1 MTTPNAQQASSYTPL
16 DLEGVRTFLA
26 TLPAI
31 AARLGGTPDA
41 WRVWEVSDGN
51 LNMVFLAEGP
61 QGSICLKQSLPH
73 VRVDPSW
80 KMPLDRTFFE
90 AAYLRAV
97 FPHVPDLTTECLHF
111 DAEQFILIV
120 PGLSGHTV
128 MRTAMMAGHFYP
140 SVAAQVGDFVARS
153 TFATSLLAEPFE
165 RIMDR
170 RICFA
175 RNQTLTRIT
184 VDLVLTDPYHDHPR
198 NHWADPQIT
207 PIVDALRA
215 SPAVQA
221 RSDSLRLRF
230 LSAPQ
235 ALLHGDLHTGSIMT
249 DGTDTRII
257 DGEFATYG
265 PIGFDAGLFTGNLI
279 LSLFATPDRAG
290 QALHLDMIQ
299 TFWTSFKK
307 GFLALW
313 QDREWAE
320 DRSTLYYATTDKSTQ
335 NFEKS
340 LFIQNIF
347 QDTVG
352 FCAAE
357 IIRRTIGY
365 AHVADFS
372 VLTDPSLRT
381 TRQKAALLFA
391 KDCLEQKK
399 PLKSLADFLE
409 LLYLHMS
416 AL

>member
-1 MTTPNAQQASSYTPL
+1 MTTHSSPYKTL
-16 DLEGVRTFLA
+16 DLEGVRTFI
-26 TLPAI
+26 TSLPHI

-61 QGSICLKQSLPH
+61 EGGICLKQALPH

-90 AAYLRAV
+90 ASYLRTV

-120 PGLSGHTV
+120 PSLSGHTV
-128 MRTAMMAGHFYP
+128 MRTAMMAGHYHP
-140 SVAAQVGDFVARS
+140 AVAAQVGEFVARS

-165 RIMDR
+165 QIMDR

-198 NHWADPQIT
+198 NHWANPQIT
-207 PIVDALRA
+207 PIVIALRS
-215 SPAVQA
+215 SPAIQA
-221 RSDSLRLRF
+221 RIDSLRLRF
-230 LSAPQ
+230 LCSPQ

-249 DGTDTRII
+249 TGTDTRII

-265 PIGFDAGLFTGNLI
+265 PIGFDAGLFVGNLI
-279 LSLFATPDRAG
+279 LSLFAAPDRTAQG
-290 QALHLDMIQ
+290 VHLDMIQ
-299 TFWTSFKK
+299 TFWTSFTKR
-307 GFLALW
+307 FLSLW
-313 QDREWAE
+313 QNKDESG
-320 DRSTLYYATTDKSTQ
+320 DRSALYYVTTDKSTQ

-340 LFIQNIF
+340 LFIESVF
-347 QDTVG
+347 QDMAG

-357 IIRRTIGY
+357 IIRRSIGY
-365 AHVADFS
+365 AHVADFT
-372 VLTDPSLRT
+372 VLTDTSTRT
-381 TRQKAALLFA
+381 TRQKTALLFA

-416 AL
+416 TL

>member
-1 MTTPNAQQASSYTPL
+1 MTTSNPQQTSAYHTL
-16 DLEGVRTFLA
+16 DLEGVRTFIA
-26 TLPAI
+26 SLPSI
-31 AARLGGTPDA
+31 AGRLGGTPED
-41 WRVWEVSDGN
+41 WHVREVSDGN

-61 QGSICLKQSLPH
+61 QGGICLKQALPH
-73 VRVDPSW
+73 VRVDPTW

-90 AAYLRAV
+90 ASWLRAI

-120 PGLSGHTV
+120 PSLSGHTV
-128 MRTAMMAGHFYP
+128 MRTALMAGQYHP
-140 SVAAQVGDFVARS
+140 AVAAQVGDFVARS

-165 RIMDR
+165 RVMDR

-184 VDLVLTDPYHDHPR
+184 VDLILIDPYHDHPR
-198 NHWADPQIT
+198 NHWADPQLT
-207 PIVDALRA
+207 PIVAALRN
-215 SPAVQA
+215 SPSVLA
-221 RSDSLRLRF
+221 RIDSLRLHF

-249 DGTDTRII
+249 NGTDTRII

-265 PIGFDAGLFTGNLI
+265 PIGFDAGLFVGNLI
-279 LSLFATPDRAG
+279 LSFFATPDRAG
-290 QALHLDMIQ
+290 QAAHLDMIQ
-299 TFWTSFKK
+299 TFWTSFTKC
-307 GFLALW
+307 FLDLW
-313 QDREWAE
+313 QNREWAE

-347 QDTVG
+347 QDMLG
-352 FCAAE
+352 FCATE
-357 IIRRTIGY
+357 IIRRLVGY
-365 AHVADFS
+365 AHIADFS
-372 VLTDPSLRT
+372 VLTDQPTRT

-409 LLYLHMS
+409 LLYQNLS
-416 AL
+416 TP